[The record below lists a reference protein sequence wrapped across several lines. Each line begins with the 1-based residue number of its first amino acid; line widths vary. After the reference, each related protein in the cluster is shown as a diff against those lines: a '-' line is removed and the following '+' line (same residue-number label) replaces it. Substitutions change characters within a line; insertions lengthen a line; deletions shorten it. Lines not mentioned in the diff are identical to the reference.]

1 MASQPNLFSVKE
13 FAFTLRFTAGADPV
27 MDLFHEYPTLRLRNG
42 MCTVTENAMW
52 RIDHVDGPA
61 DAISALD
68 EVFLDEERCN
78 ECLDE
83 HRCSG
88 TREYQVLDR
97 RSAART
103 VYTYH
108 AHIDRCCAVPA
119 IVTDY
124 IGDGVVFESERTG
137 GGCCRRSKRRSI
149 RWSIVS
155 NQHSVLGYS
164 SMLTIWETV
173 NDGGTRHS
181 PCSHSDCVGSMA
193 VRIRCNR
200 M

>member
-1 MASQPNLFSVKE
+1 MAPQPNLFSVKE
-13 FAFTLRFTAGADPV
+13 FAFTLRFTAGTDPV

-61 DAISALD
+61 DAISAFD

-97 RSAART
+97 RPAART

-124 IGDGVVFESERTG
+124 IGDGVVFESERTSG
-137 GGCCRRSKRRSI
+137 TYRWRVLSPVETSLDPLVDRLESTLRTGVQLDVDHLGNGERR
-149 RWSIVS
+149 
-155 NQHSVLGYS
+155 
-164 SMLTIWETV
+164 
-173 NDGGTRHS
+173 RHKTQ
-181 PCSHSDCVGSMA
+181 PVFPQ
-193 VRIRCNR
+193 
-200 M
+200 

>member
-1 MASQPNLFSVKE
+1 MKE

-27 MDLFHEYPTLRLRNG
+27 MDLFQEYPTLRLRNAT
-42 MCTVTENAMW
+42 CTVTGNSMW

-61 DAISALD
+61 DAISAFD
-68 EVFLDEERCN
+68 DVFLDDGRCN

-97 RSAART
+97 RPAART

-108 AHIDRCCAVPA
+108 DQTDRCCAVPA

-124 IGDGVVFESERTG
+124 IGDGVVFESERTDGTYRWRVLSPVETCLDPLFDDLESTLRTGVQLDVDHLG
-137 GGCCRRSKRRSI
+137 GAEPWQDKI
-149 RWSIVS
+149 QPVFP
-155 NQHSVLGYS
+155 Q
-164 SMLTIWETV
+164 
-173 NDGGTRHS
+173 
-181 PCSHSDCVGSMA
+181 
-193 VRIRCNR
+193 
-200 M
+200 